1 VDSGLGVGASCADA
15 DTRIKADATIT
26 QTIFIGES
34 YAP

>member
-1 VDSGLGVGASCADA
+1 MVGVGVFSSCADA
-15 DTRIKADATIT
+15 DTHIKADATMT